1 MSLSLMRIGA
11 KKRRMSIASRLLIAW
26 LSLSLF
32 LTLTP
37 CCEIVADAV
46 ASPATDVGADHEHGG
61 PDSAH
66 HSPESG
72 GFHDPCTQWLDH
84 ADYTLNSLH
93 VAVTSGAGSHQDIPI
108 APLLFLMPHA
118 GTMVTARL
126 SYHPPPGPA
135 LPLYL
140 RIEHLLL

>member
-1 MSLSLMRIGA
+1 MLLSLMQIGA
-11 KKRRMSIASRLLIAW
+11 KKQRRSTASRLLIAW

-37 CCEIVADAV
+37 CCEIFADAV
-46 ASPATDVGADHEHGG
+46 ASPATDVGADHEHDG

-72 GFHDPCTQWLDH
+72 GFHDPCAPWLDH
-84 ADYTLNSLH
+84 ADYTLNTLH
-93 VAVTSGAGSHQDIPI
+93 VAVASGSGSHQDNPV
-108 APLLFLMPHA
+108 APLLFRMPHVE
-118 GTMVTARL
+118 TTVIEQF
-126 SYHPPPGPA
+126 SYHPPPGPTQ
-135 LPLYL
+135 PLYL

>member
-1 MSLSLMRIGA
+1 MSLSLMQIGA
-11 KKRRMSIASRLLIAW
+11 KKQRRSIASRLLIAW

-37 CCEIVADAV
+37 CCEIFADAV
-46 ASPATDVGADHEHGG
+46 ASPATDVGVDHKHDG

-72 GFHDPCTQWLDH
+72 GFHDPCAQWLDH
-84 ADYTLNSLH
+84 ADYTLNSSH
-93 VAVTSGAGSHQDIPI
+93 VAITSEAGSYQDIPV
-108 APLLFLMPHA
+108 APLLLRIPHA
-118 GTMVTARL
+118 GTTVIERF
-126 SYHPPPGPA
+126 SYHPPPEPA

-140 RIEHLLL
+140 RIKHFLL

>member
-11 KKRRMSIASRLLIAW
+11 KKRRRSIASRLLVTW
-26 LSLSLF
+26 LALSLF

-37 CCEIVADAV
+37 CCEVFADAV
-46 ASPATDVGADHEHGG
+46 ASPTTDAVFDHGHDG
-61 PDSAH
+61 PDDAL
-66 HSPESG
+66 HSSESS

-93 VAVTSGAGSHQDIPI
+93 VAVTSGSGSHQDFPI
-108 APLLFLMPHA
+108 APLLFRMPHA
-118 GTMVTARL
+118 GTTVTARL

>member
-1 MSLSLMRIGA
+1 MSTT
-11 KKRRMSIASRLLIAW
+11 SRVLVAW
-26 LSLSLF
+26 LSLSLV

-37 CCEIVADAV
+37 CCEVFADAV
-46 ASPATDVGADHEHGG
+46 APLATNAAFDHEHDG
-61 PDSAH
+61 PDGAF
-66 HSPESG
+66 HSPGSND
-72 GFHDPCTQWLDH
+72 FHDPCTKWLDH

-93 VAVTSGAGSHQDIPI
+93 VAVTLGSGSHQDISI
-108 APLLFLMPHA
+108 APLLLRMPHA

-126 SYHPPPGPA
+126 SYHPPPDPA